1 MDIRSIVNS
10 LLKIFYYAY
19 AHLIKI
25 YVFFVPLPIK
35 IPVPTILD
43 FTNQYIERNKKRFL
57 DTFETPLPI
66 ININIEPEFYD
77 KKEHKLLCLDKTNP
91 LEKNWKRRILFE
103 TTPRGNIIMFY
114 DAFKMG
120 FSYYSD
126 SYNLPYSLLNAVAMK
141 YVLTFCCRDFF
152 MDDNVTPKDSP
163 SPLIKI
169 HAEETE
175 KTEKVK
181 KVLNRTTIN
190 SKNPFAKLKDY
201 KNASSKDTKDEDDK
215 NLPKEKVVEHV
226 TNRFLCLGKTVNYKF
241 IQPALKDMSTIN
253 GFKSNLLEHLSGETT
268 LQKQVMNYKDFKN
281 LRNRQI
287 PLDT

>member
-1 MDIRSIVNS
+1 MDFRTIVNA

-19 AHLIKI
+19 AHLIKV
-25 YVFFVPLPIK
+25 YVFFVPLPIQ
-35 IPVPTILD
+35 IPVLTILD
-43 FTNQYIERNKKRFL
+43 FTNQYNEKNKKRFL
-57 DTFETPLPI
+57 DTFETTLPI

-77 KKEHKLLCLDKTNP
+77 KKEYKLLCLDSNNT
-91 LEKNWKRRILFE
+91 LEKNWKRRVLFE

-120 FSYYSD
+120 FAYYSD
-126 SYNLPYSLLNAVAMK
+126 SYNLPYRVLNAVAMK

-169 HAEETE
+169 HAEEPE
-175 KTEKVK
+175 KKSMVK
-181 KVLNRTTIN
+181 KVANRTNTN
-190 SKNPFAKLKDY
+190 QKTPFAKLKDY
-201 KNASSKDTKDEDDK
+201 KNVETKDEDK
-215 NLPKEKVVEHV
+215 SKVENV
-226 TNRFLCLGKTVNYKF
+226 TNRFLCLGKTVNYQF
-241 IQPALKDMSTIN
+241 IQTVPKDVSRIN

-268 LQKQVMNYKDFKN
+268 LQQQVMNYKDFKS
-281 LRNRQI
+281 LRTRQI